1 MRSSRPDPWAQ
12 VGLIV
17 AIAAM
22 VGAGVGVSGALFFAE
37 RRLSG
42 VEPTLDSI
50 DARLARLEAG
60 LRDRSSPT

>member
-1 MRSSRPDPWAQ
+1 VRSSRPDPWAQ

-22 VGAGVGVSGALFFAE
+22 VGAGVGVGGALFFAE
-37 RRLSG
+37 RRMAE

-50 DARLARLEAG
+50 DSRLTRLEAR
-60 LRDRSSPT
+60 LT